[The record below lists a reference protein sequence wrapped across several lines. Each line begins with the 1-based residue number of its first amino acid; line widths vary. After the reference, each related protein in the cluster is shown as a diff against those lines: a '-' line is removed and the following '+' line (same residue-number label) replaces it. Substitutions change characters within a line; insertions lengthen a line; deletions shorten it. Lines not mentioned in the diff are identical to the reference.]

1 MLKKIV
7 LGALALGL
15 IAILT
20 IGAVNRTNSKASE
33 QGSTRRGQTTAL
45 AAGQGAQVEQHG
57 GGGGQGRGRQE
68 TSPQALPS
76 QPQGRQGGGQG
87 GRGQLDS
94 GQLDSGVQSQGGLGQ
109 GRGYGQLPE
118 GTTQSWQLVPG
129 MIVSVADDLLT
140 VKASSGQ
147 MIEVEGQPLMYLLS
161 QGYVPQVGSQVTL
174 AGFDEAGEF
183 KVGELTDHTGNQ
195 TVKLRDQ
202 SGRPMWSGRG
212 QRG

>member
-20 IGAVNRTNSKASE
+20 IGAVNRTNSKSSE
-33 QGSTRRGQTTAL
+33 QSSTRRGQTTAV
-45 AAGQGAQVEQHG
+45 AAGPGAQVEQRG

-76 QPQGRQGGGQG
+76 QPQGRQGGGGQG

-94 GQLDSGVQSQGGLGQ
+94 GVQGQEGLGQ

-129 MIVSVADDLLT
+129 VIVSVADDLLT
-140 VKASSGQ
+140 VKTNSGQ

-195 TVKLRDQ
+195 KVKLRDQ

>member
-1 MLKKIV
+1 MFKKIV

-33 QGSTRRGQTTAL
+33 QSSTRRGQTTAV
-45 AAGQGAQVEQHG
+45 AAGQGTQVEQRG

-87 GRGQLDS
+87 GSQGGR
-94 GQLDSGVQSQGGLGQ
+94 GQLDSGVQGQEGLGQ

-129 MIVSVADDLLT
+129 VIVSVADDLLT
-140 VKASSGQ
+140 VKTNSGQ

-195 TVKLRDQ
+195 KVKLRDQ

>member
-20 IGAVNRTNSKASE
+20 IGAVNRTNSRSSE
-33 QGSTRRGQTTAL
+33 QSSGRQGRTSEL
-45 AAGQGAQVEQHG
+45 AAVQGTQVEQRG

-87 GRGQLDS
+87 GRGQLDN
-94 GQLDSGVQSQGGLGQ
+94 GQLDSGVQGKDGLGQ

-147 MIEVEGQPLMYLLS
+147 MIEVEGQPLKYLLS
-161 QGYVPQVGSQVTL
+161 QGYVPEVGSQVTL
-174 AGFDEAGEF
+174 AGFEEAGEF

-195 TVKLRDQ
+195 KVKLRDQ

>member
-1 MLKKIV
+1 MFKKIV

-20 IGAVNRTNSKASE
+20 IGAVNRTNSKSSE
-33 QGSTRRGQTTAL
+33 QSSSRHGQTSAV
-45 AAGQGAQVEQHG
+45 AAGQGAQVEQRG

-94 GQLDSGVQSQGGLGQ
+94 GVQGQEGLGQ

-118 GTTQSWQLVPG
+118 GTPQNWQLIPG
-129 MIVSVADDLLT
+129 VIVSVADDLLT
-140 VKASSGQ
+140 VKTNSGQ

-183 KVGELTDHTGNQ
+183 KVSELTDHTGNQ

>member
-1 MLKKIV
+1 MFKKIV

-20 IGAVNRTNSKASE
+20 IGAVNRTNSKFSE
-33 QGSTRRGQTTAL
+33 QGSSRYRQTSEVASV
-45 AAGQGAQVEQHG
+45 QGAQVEQRG

-68 TSPQALPS
+68 TSPQTLPS
-76 QPQGRQGGGQG
+76 QPQGRQSGGRQG
-87 GRGQLDS
+87 G
-94 GQLDSGVQSQGGLGQ
+94 
-109 GRGYGQLPE
+109 GYGQLSE

-129 MIVSVADDLLT
+129 VIVDVAADLVSVKT
-140 VKASSGQ
+140 NSGEIIQ
-147 MIEVEGQPLMYLLS
+147 VEGQPLKYLLS

-174 AGFDEAGEF
+174 AGFDEDGEF

>member
-1 MLKKIV
+1 MFKKIV

-33 QGSTRRGQTTAL
+33 QSSTRHGQTTAV
-45 AAGQGAQVEQHG
+45 AAGQGAQVEQRG

-76 QPQGRQGGGQG
+76 QPQGRQGGGSQG

-94 GQLDSGVQSQGGLGQ
+94 GIQGKEGLGQ

-118 GTTQSWQLVPG
+118 GTTQSWQIIPG
-129 MIVSVADDLLT
+129 VIVSVADDLLT
-140 VKASSGQ
+140 VKTNSGQ
-147 MIEVEGQPLMYLLS
+147 MIGVEGQPLKYLVS
-161 QGYVPQVGSQVTL
+161 QGCVPQVGSQVTL

-183 KVGELTDHTGNQ
+183 KVGEFTDHTGNLK
-195 TVKLRDQ
+195 VKLRDQ
-202 SGRPMWSGRG
+202 SGRPMWSRRG

>member
-20 IGAVNRTNSKASE
+20 IGAVNRTNSRSSE
-33 QGSTRRGQTTAL
+33 QGSTRRGQTSAV
-45 AAGQGAQVEQHG
+45 AASQGAQVEGRG

-68 TSPQALPS
+68 TSPQTMPS

-87 GRGQLDS
+87 SREQLGS
-94 GQLDSGVQSQGGLGQ
+94 EVQGKGGLGQ

-118 GTTQSWQLVPG
+118 ETTQSWQLVPG
-129 MIVSVADDLLT
+129 VIVSVADDLLT
-140 VKASSGQ
+140 VKTNGGEI
-147 MIEVEGQPLMYLLS
+147 IEVEGQPLQYLLS

>member
-20 IGAVNRTNSKASE
+20 IGAVNRTNSKSSE
-33 QGSTRRGQTTAL
+33 QSSTRRGQTSEV
-45 AAGQGAQVEQHG
+45 AAGQGTQVEQRG

-76 QPQGRQGGGQG
+76 QPQGRQGGGGQG

-94 GQLDSGVQSQGGLGQ
+94 GVQGQEGLGQ

-129 MIVSVADDLLT
+129 VIVSVADDLLT
-140 VKASSGQ
+140 VKTNSGQ

-195 TVKLRDQ
+195 KVKLRDQ

>member
-20 IGAVNRTNSKASE
+20 IGAVNRTNSKSSE
-33 QGSTRRGQTTAL
+33 QSSTRRGQTTAV
-45 AAGQGAQVEQHG
+45 AAGPGAQVEQRG

-76 QPQGRQGGGQG
+76 QPQGRQGGGGQG

-94 GQLDSGVQSQGGLGQ
+94 GVQGQEGLGQ

-129 MIVSVADDLLT
+129 VIVSVADDLLT
-140 VKASSGQ
+140 VKTNSGQ

-174 AGFDEAGEF
+174 AGFEEAGEF

>member
-20 IGAVNRTNSKASE
+20 IGAVNRTNSKSSE
-33 QGSTRRGQTTAL
+33 QSSTRRGQTSEV
-45 AAGQGAQVEQHG
+45 AAGQGTQVEQRG

-76 QPQGRQGGGQG
+76 QPQGRQGGGGQG

-94 GQLDSGVQSQGGLGQ
+94 GVQGQEGLGQ

-129 MIVSVADDLLT
+129 VIVSVADDLLT
-140 VKASSGQ
+140 IKTNSGQ

-183 KVGELTDHTGNQ
+183 KVSELTDHTGNQ
-195 TVKLRDQ
+195 KVKLRDQ